1 MFEKE
6 NFSTAK
12 VALFENLTKNKWQ
25 IHHMSVDPLS
35 FYDREFTNQERSNA
49 INRGAVGSRTFYFP
63 ATHLAGVISLN
74 TQVADDYAWVT

>member
-35 FYDREFTNQERSNA
+35 FYDREFTN
-49 INRGAVGSRTFYFP
+49 
-63 ATHLAGVISLN
+63 
-74 TQVADDYAWVT
+74 